1 MRAYLI
7 DPKDETIT
15 EVDYSDTHLDINR
28 HIDCEKFTIVE
39 INPGAD
45 AVFVDAGGLLNNP
58 RYFFTLAG
66 YPQPLPGKGLVLG
79 IDDDGESTEPA
90 MTIGDLKA
98 MVRFVQ
104 LSYRGVTHSAGDE
117 DTPYGRMH
125 VLRSTPI
132 FGPPD
137 QGED

>member
-28 HIDCEKFTIVE
+28 HIDCEKLTIVG

-45 AVFVDAGGLLNNP
+45 VVFVDDEGLLNNP
-58 RYFFTLAG
+58 RYFFMLAG
-66 YPQPLPGKGLVLG
+66 YPHPLPGKGLVLG
-79 IDDDGESTEPA
+79 IDDDGESVEPA
-90 MTIGDLKA
+90 MTIGDLRA

-104 LSYRGVTHSAGDE
+104 LSCRGFDYSDGDE
-117 DTPYGRMH
+117 DTPYGRMR